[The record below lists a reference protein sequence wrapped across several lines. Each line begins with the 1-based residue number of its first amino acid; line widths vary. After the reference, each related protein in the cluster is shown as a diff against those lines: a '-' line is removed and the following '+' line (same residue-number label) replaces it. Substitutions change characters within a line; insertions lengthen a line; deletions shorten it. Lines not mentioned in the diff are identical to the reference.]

1 MLEWISMI
9 RLKMGKLLLLTIF
22 FYLNLGYLGKVEKFT
37 GRLKKLTAKISLEI
51 SKFIVTPL

>member
-22 FYLNLGYLGKVEKFT
+22 FYLNLGYLSKVEKFT